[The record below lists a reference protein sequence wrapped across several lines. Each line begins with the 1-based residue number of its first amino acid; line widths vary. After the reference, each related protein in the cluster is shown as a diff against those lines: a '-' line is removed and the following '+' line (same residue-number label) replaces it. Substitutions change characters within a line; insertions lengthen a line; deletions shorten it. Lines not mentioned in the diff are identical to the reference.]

1 MSGSS
6 ASPMRSDWADAEA
19 VASANSTPARPI
31 RMDCITLSPFQ
42 LLSTVDGSTLALEG
56 CDKPLQLR
64 RYPAVERQM
73 AGGLSNI
80 APHVASR
87 GMPVIANECG
97 PFAPALVD
105 NVRTPGME
113 VTTPRRIDRTWRVTR
128 QKPAFPL
135 SGGGRDRDG
144 RQQCLRIGV

>member
-6 ASPMRSDWADAEA
+6 ASPTRSDWADAET

-42 LLSTVDGSTLALEG
+42 RSSTVDGSILVLES
-56 CDKPLQLR
+56 CNKPLQLR
-64 RYPAVERQM
+64 RHPAVERQM

-80 APHVASR
+80 TPHVASR

-97 PFAPALVD
+97 PFAAALVD

-113 VTTPRRIDRTWRVTR
+113 VAALRRIDRTWRIAG

-135 SGGGRDRDG
+135 SGGGRDRNG
-144 RQQCLRIGV
+144 RQ